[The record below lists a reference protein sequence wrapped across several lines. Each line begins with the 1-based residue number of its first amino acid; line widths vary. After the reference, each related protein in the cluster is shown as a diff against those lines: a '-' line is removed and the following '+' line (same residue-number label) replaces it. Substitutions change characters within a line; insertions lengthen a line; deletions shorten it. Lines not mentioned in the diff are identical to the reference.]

1 VTLVRQFIIYGVGG
15 AASRLA
21 AIFLV
26 PLYTRTLTVHDYG
39 QLEVL
44 LVLHALAVL
53 LVGVQSESAVARDF
67 HDARIQGTDHRLAWA
82 AIVVTAA
89 GSAALPLLALPAA
102 WLGWLP
108 RGVPTYLPWLV
119 AMAVPAQLLGIQ
131 LVLLRFSG
139 AATMFATLSFLDLT
153 LSAVISAVLIVGCGL
168 GITGALAGIVI
179 SKGACVAIAWPA
191 TFGRPH
197 WGRPSPSMLRKMLA
211 YALPTMPSVL
221 LNWLQT
227 NGNRVLLASFLTLR
241 DVAIAGVAIKV
252 AALYGFLVFSFRLAW
267 EPYSFQRLSDH
278 EQYPGGLYRR
288 AFEWYALGMFLIAG
302 LTTAASPFIVAILAP
317 PEYADA
323 AHLVGLFVIGQFWMG
338 SITILAI
345 GIHGARITSR
355 LTHVYGIGAVLNV
368 AALVALTPLIGV
380 AAAGVG
386 FLGGSLASAW
396 LAAWYSDRH
405 FGVGFGRR
413 LLAVVSAASV
423 IFVLVALLLDRLTV
437 RGGADAVLAAVMT
450 GAATVTAVAL
460 MAGFGIGTAR
470 IPSMGG
476 DLSHLIR
483 PKVRKA

>member
-1 VTLVRQFIIYGVGG
+1 VSLARQFIIYGIGG

-44 LVLHALAVL
+44 LALHALAVL
-53 LVGVQSESAVARDF
+53 LVGVQSESAVARDL
-67 HDARIQGTDHRLAWA
+67 HDARIQGTAHRLAWA
-82 AIVVTAA
+82 GIVITAS

-108 RGVPTYLPWLV
+108 EGVPAYLPWLF
-119 AMAVPAQLLGIQ
+119 AMAIPAQLLGIQ

-139 AATMFATLSFLDLT
+139 AAMMFAILSFLDLA
-153 LSAVISAVLIVGCGL
+153 LSAVISAVLIVGYGL
-168 GITGALAGIVI
+168 GITGALAGIMI
-179 SKGACVAIAWPA
+179 AKGACVAIAWPV
-191 TFGRPH
+191 TFGRSRG
-197 WGRPSPSMLRKMLA
+197 GRPSLTMLRQMLA

-227 NGNRVLLASFLTLR
+227 NGNRVLLAFFLTLS
-241 DVAIAGVAIKV
+241 DVAIAGIAIKV

-278 EQYPGGLYRR
+278 DRYPGGLYRR

-302 LTTAASPFIVAILAP
+302 LTTAASPLMVAILAP

-323 AHLVGLFVIGQFWMG
+323 ARLVGLFVMGQFWMG

-345 GIHGARITSR
+345 GIHGARVTSR
-355 LTHVYGIGAVLNV
+355 LTHVYGIGAALNV
-368 AALVALTPLIGV
+368 VALLALTPLIGV

-386 FLGGSLASAW
+386 FLGSSLVSAW

-405 FGVGFGRR
+405 FGLGFGRR
-413 LLAVVSAASV
+413 LLAVASAISV
-423 IFVLVALLLDRLTV
+423 IFVFVALLLGRLAL
-437 RGGADAVLAAVMT
+437 RGGADAVLAAIMT
-450 GAATVTAVAL
+450 GTATVTAVAL
-460 MAGFGIGTAR
+460 IAGFGIGTGR
-470 IPSMGG
+470 IASMGR
-476 DLSHLIR
+476 DLSYMIR
-483 PKVRKA
+483 PKARKA